1 MSPCSICGWL
11 LMDPGLFSL
20 VQAAIGCCDFRCLWL
35 CHAQKMA
42 FHNPFLFLP
51 SLRCFHS
58 LFCYVP
64 WVLGVPVI
72 VLFRAKHSAI
82 TLSTFG
88 SHEVDQ
94 MSPSV
99 VLRFKFWDS
108 VSCWSWSSPVC
119 RDWLTSRPSILL
131 FLPPQSGKDY
141 RCALLSLAAYL
152 FLFQECWKPNSGSHV
167 VREAYHLPSF
177 TLVYFPYTL
186 LDMAFKNSLF
196 FTTLFCLKLIDE
208 FDIFNTSF
216 SFFLL

>member
-1 MSPCSICGWL
+1 MSPCSFCGWL

-20 VQAAIGCCDFRCLWL
+20 VQASIGCCDFRCLWL

-72 VLFRAKHSAI
+72 VLFRAKHSAV

-88 SHEVDQ
+88 NQEVDQ
-94 MSPSV
+94 MSPW
-99 VLRFKFWDS
+99 VLLHFIFWDS

-119 RDWLTSRPSILL
+119 RDWLTSRPSILWASPEWQGLQMCTSEPSCL
-131 FLPPQSGKDY
+131 FVLVPGVLETKLRLSC
-141 RCALLSLAAYL
+141 CAGSISPTELYLSI
-152 FLFQECWKPNSGSHV
+152 FSIHF
-167 VREAYHLPSF
+167 VRHGF
-177 TLVYFPYTL
+177 
-186 LDMAFKNSLF
+186 
-196 FTTLFCLKLIDE
+196 
-208 FDIFNTSF
+208 
-216 SFFLL
+216 